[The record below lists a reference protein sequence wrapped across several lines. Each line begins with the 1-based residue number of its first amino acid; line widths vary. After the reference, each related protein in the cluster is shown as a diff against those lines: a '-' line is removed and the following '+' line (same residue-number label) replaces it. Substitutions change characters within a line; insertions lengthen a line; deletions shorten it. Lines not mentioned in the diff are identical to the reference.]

1 MESTPLSSCNESTL
15 TPYIDSGEN
24 PWNTIKI
31 KHASR
36 RLGFG
41 TSQNNIDNTLELSP
55 DECIE
60 NIINEAINKPPTP
73 TPFCADYAFSDFTN
87 FEEENPQYVEG
98 WKTQTVN
105 DLINENLRGR
115 LTFFWMNH
123 FVAGLDS
130 YYYAPYLFQYYNISQ
145 TYAIGNL
152 KTFVK
157 EIGACSA
164 MLIYLNGFQ
173 NTNTEPNENYAR
185 ELYEL
190 FTLGEGNGYTET
202 DITETA
208 KALTGYN
215 HWAEYG
221 APIYFDEMTWVDGDK
236 TIFGQTGNW
245 KHDDVIDVL
254 FQERPTEIATFIC
267 SKLYRYFVS
276 HEIDSIV
283 FETIIN
289 PLAQTLVDNDF
300 ELAPM
305 LNQLF
310 KSEHFFDERALGVII
325 KSPYDITIQFIKEST
340 FFYNDELINSLIY
353 FTGLFGQR
361 IFDPPNVAGWQ
372 RDEEWINTSTLTG
385 RWQFTELYLGLLYQ
399 NGLESTFVDFAKELT
414 NDSNDPEFITEVL
427 INHFNA
433 KELHSPGDY
442 QIATYIFKWEIP
454 QNYYDDGSWNLDW
467 GEAPYQIY
475 LLLSHLATI
484 PEFQLK

>member
-73 TPFCADYAFSDFTN
+73 TPFWADYAFSDFTN

-185 ELYEL
+185 ELY
-190 FTLGEGNGYTET
+190 
-202 DITETA
+202 
-208 KALTGYN
+208 
-215 HWAEYG
+215 
-221 APIYFDEMTWVDGDK
+221 
-236 TIFGQTGNW
+236 
-245 KHDDVIDVL
+245 
-254 FQERPTEIATFIC
+254 
-267 SKLYRYFVS
+267 
-276 HEIDSIV
+276 
-283 FETIIN
+283 
-289 PLAQTLVDNDF
+289 
-300 ELAPM
+300 
-305 LNQLF
+305 
-310 KSEHFFDERALGVII
+310 
-325 KSPYDITIQFIKEST
+325 
-340 FFYNDELINSLIY
+340 
-353 FTGLFGQR
+353 
-361 IFDPPNVAGWQ
+361 
-372 RDEEWINTSTLTG
+372 
-385 RWQFTELYLGLLYQ
+385 
-399 NGLESTFVDFAKELT
+399 
-414 NDSNDPEFITEVL
+414 
-427 INHFNA
+427 
-433 KELHSPGDY
+433 
-442 QIATYIFKWEIP
+442 
-454 QNYYDDGSWNLDW
+454 
-467 GEAPYQIY
+467 
-475 LLLSHLATI
+475 
-484 PEFQLK
+484 

>member
-1 MESTPLSSCNESTL
+1 M
-15 TPYIDSGEN
+15 
-24 PWNTIKI
+24 
-31 KHASR
+31 
-36 RLGFG
+36 FG
-41 TSQNNIDNTLELSP
+41 D
-55 DECIE
+55 
-60 NIINEAINKPPTP
+60 A
-73 TPFCADYAFSDFTN
+73 
-87 FEEENPQYVEG
+87 
-98 WKTQTVN
+98 
-105 DLINENLRGR
+105 
-115 LTFFWMNH
+115 
-123 FVAGLDS
+123 
-130 YYYAPYLFQYYNISQ
+130 
-145 TYAIGNL
+145 
-152 KTFVK
+152 
-157 EIGACSA
+157 
-164 MLIYLNGFQ
+164 IYLNGFQ

-433 KELHSPGDY
+433 KELYSPGDY
-442 QIATYIFKWEIP
+442 QIATDIFKWEIP

>member
-31 KHASR
+31 KHAYR

-60 NIINEAINKPPTP
+60 NIVNEAINKPPTS
-73 TPFCADYAFSDFTN
+73 TPFWADYAFSDFTN
-87 FEEENPQYVEG
+87 FEEENTQYVEG

-353 FTGLFGQR
+353 FTGLFG
-361 IFDPPNVAGWQ
+361 
-372 RDEEWINTSTLTG
+372 
-385 RWQFTELYLGLLYQ
+385 
-399 NGLESTFVDFAKELT
+399 
-414 NDSNDPEFITEVL
+414 
-427 INHFNA
+427 
-433 KELHSPGDY
+433 
-442 QIATYIFKWEIP
+442 
-454 QNYYDDGSWNLDW
+454 
-467 GEAPYQIY
+467 
-475 LLLSHLATI
+475 
-484 PEFQLK
+484 